1 MTTEQMTAL
10 AAPFP
15 AHDVNWRPA
24 GKGGANQRSQVVAYV
39 DARAVQDRLDQVLG
53 PLGWSFDWTPVH
65 VDDKGDVTI
74 AKGTLT
80 VDGVS
85 KSDVGTASTYE
96 PSKGAVSDALKRAAV
111 LWGIGRYLYEL
122 APATVTLDAQGH
134 IPAAT
139 LTQLHVALARHSQA
153 A

>member
-10 AAPFP
+10 ALPFP
-15 AHDVNWRPA
+15 ADDVNWRPA
-24 GKGGANQRSQVVAYV
+24 GKGGANQRTTVVAYV
-39 DARAVQDRLDQVLG
+39 DARAVQDRLDAVLG
-53 PLGWSFDWTPVH
+53 PLGWSFDWQPIH

-80 VDGVS
+80 VGGVS

-111 LWGIGRYLYEL
+111 LWGVGRYLYEL

-134 IPAAT
+134 IPLAT
-139 LTQLHVALARHSQA
+139 LTQLRAALTRRSEA